1 MRRIVVIAVSLVAVC
16 AAAAVVLLASH
27 HTTAAAAAA
36 PLNPARGRPAQLADA
51 GLLAAPLDRFGLDLL
66 AREAHDNPGGNVVI
80 SPLSIG
86 GVLAMIMN
94 GAQGHTAAEMR
105 RTLGL
110 EGLSLP
116 ATDQA
121 WADLIAA
128 AQAGRRP
135 AVQIADSLWL
145 RSGVAF
151 APDFLA
157 AGRDY
162 FAAATLP
169 LPTDP
174 GRAADAVNGWVDTRT
189 AGLIKQIV
197 QPGDFSDAT
206 ILTVVNTIYVKAA
219 WATPFDAGQ
228 TASRPFTLAGGTVV
242 QVPTMSGPVTAPVAQ
257 TSAYDAVALA
267 TRGPVTA
274 WVVVPRAGQTPE
286 SLVALLAAR
295 GLDSLYGAARP
306 ASVMIEL
313 PRLHTTFSEPDLK
326 TQLQAMGMVSAFSPQ
341 TAELQG
347 IVAPGTPGRVYIERV
362 VHKAVLNVAEGGVE
376 AAAATAGIVGLSA
389 APYAPLTISAD
400 HPYLLLLTDKRT
412 AAPLFLAL
420 VRDPRA

>member
-1 MRRIVVIAVSLVAVC
+1 VRRIVVIVVSLAAVC
-16 AAAAVVLLASH
+16 AVVAAVLVATH
-27 HTTAAAAAA
+27 HPAPAAAA
-36 PLNPARGRPAQLADA
+36 PLDPVRGRPAALADA
-51 GLLAAPLDRFGLDLL
+51 GVLAAPLDRFGLDLL
-66 AREAHDNPGGNVVI
+66 AREARRNADGNVVI

-86 GVLAMIMN
+86 DVLAMILN
-94 GAQGHTAAEMR
+94 GAQGRTATEMR

-110 EGLSLP
+110 DGLSLP

-145 RSGVAF
+145 HSGVAF
-151 APDFLA
+151 APRFLT

-174 GRAADAVNGWVDTRT
+174 VRAADAVNGWVDART

-206 ILTVVNTIYVKAA
+206 ILAVVNTVHLKAA
-219 WATPFDAGQ
+219 WATPFAAGE
-228 TASRPFTLAGGTVV
+228 TAPRPFTLGGGTVV
-242 QVPTMSGPVTAPVAQ
+242 RVPTMSGPVTAPVAQ

-267 TRGPVTA
+267 TKGPVTA
-274 WVVVPRAGQTPE
+274 WVVVPREGKTPE

-295 GLDSLYGAARP
+295 GLDSLYGAARTT
-306 ASVMIEL
+306 SIMLEL

-326 TQLQAMGMVSAFSPQ
+326 TELQAMGMVSAFSPQ

-347 IVAPGTPGRVYIERV
+347 IVAPGTQGRVYIERV
-362 VHKAVLNVAEGGVE
+362 VHKAVLDVTEGGVE

-400 HPYLLLLTDKRT
+400 RPFLLLLTDKRT
-412 AAPLFLAL
+412 AAPLFMAL
-420 VRDPRA
+420 IRDPRA

>member
-94 GAQGHTAAEMR
+94 GAQGRTAAEMR

-174 GRAADAVNGWVDTRT
+174 GKAADAVNGWVDTRT
-189 AGLIKQIV
+189 AGLIKQVV

-206 ILTVVNTIYVKAA
+206 ILTVVNTIHVKAA

-228 TASRPFTLAGGTVV
+228 TASRPFTLGGGTVV
-242 QVPTMSGPVTAPVAQ
+242 QVATMSGPVTAPVTQ

-306 ASVMIEL
+306 ASSCSSCRACT
-313 PRLHTTFSEPDLK
+313 PPSR
-326 TQLQAMGMVSAFSPQ
+326 SP
-341 TAELQG
+341 
-347 IVAPGTPGRVYIERV
+347 I
-362 VHKAVLNVAEGGVE
+362 
-376 AAAATAGIVGLSA
+376 
-389 APYAPLTISAD
+389 
-400 HPYLLLLTDKRT
+400 
-412 AAPLFLAL
+412 
-420 VRDPRA
+420 

>member
-94 GAQGHTAAEMR
+94 GAQGRTAAEMR

-174 GRAADAVNGWVDTRT
+174 GKAADAVNGWVDTRT
-189 AGLIKQIV
+189 AGLIKQVV

-206 ILTVVNTIYVKAA
+206 ILTVVNTIHVKAA

-228 TASRPFTLAGGTVV
+228 TASRPFTLGGGTVV
-242 QVPTMSGPVTAPVAQ
+242 QVATMSGPVTAPVTQ

-306 ASVMIEL
+306 ASIMLEL